1 MCKKDNLLAI
11 MPKLQNADKIY
22 CDFKN
27 KLIKK
32 RKMLQKSQ
40 YVTELLNVCYNSI
53 NWVDNG
59 QKKNKIVLMEKDKI

>member
-1 MCKKDNLLAI
+1 
-11 MPKLQNADKIY
+11 
-22 CDFKN
+22 
-27 KLIKK
+27 
-32 RKMLQKSQ
+32 MLQKSQ